1 MEGSDIIYAVGVSRT
16 KYRRLCTQVPEN
28 FLKILVKPANIYF
41 LKVNNVNTRNM
52 RDICSKFTIME
63 SFFIN
68 FNKFHTFLVFLLLTL
83 NR

>member
-41 LKVNNVNTRNM
+41 LKVNYVNTRNM

-63 SFFIN
+63 SFLLILTN
-68 FNKFHTFLVFLLLTL
+68 FTL
-83 NR
+83 F